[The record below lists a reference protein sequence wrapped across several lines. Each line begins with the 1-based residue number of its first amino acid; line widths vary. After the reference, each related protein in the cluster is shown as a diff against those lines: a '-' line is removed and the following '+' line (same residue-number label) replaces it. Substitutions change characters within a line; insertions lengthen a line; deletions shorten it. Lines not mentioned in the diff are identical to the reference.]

1 MSDLKLVQPK
11 IYKKIGLSFIIL
23 TALLT
28 VAVVYFSFSEATI
41 SLTPSAEKASVEFSV
56 RVMPEAELANYQGA
70 TEAVA
75 GGVYDTAVRG
85 RQTFQATSNK
95 NIEAQATGQATI
107 VNNYSKDQPLVA
119 TTRLLTADGVLFR
132 LSKKVN
138 VPAGGKVLVEIYADQ
153 PGQKGEIG
161 PTRFT
166 IPGLW
171 EGLKDKIYAESAQ
184 PMTGGFKKT
193 TAVAQED
200 IDRASQALADNLFQE
215 ALKKLN
221 ETAGLRQP
229 AELTFKTENIAKEI
243 SGQQFSASVGDQVS
257 EFTAEMTLRIVAVT
271 VDQSALMILAEE
283 KLKKSAPADK
293 ELGNIDPRSFNYQ
306 VERYDLASRAAEVK
320 VYLEGNIAL
329 RLDSLVLDKE
339 KIAGLTEAEAKA
351 YFAGLTEI
359 KAVEIKF
366 SPFWVKKIP
375 NLTDH
380 IKINIRYQ

>member
-1 MSDLKLVQPK
+1 MPDLKFVQPA
-11 IYKKIGLSFIIL
+11 IYKKIGLSFIVL

-41 SLTPSAEKASVEFSV
+41 NLTPAAEKTSVEFSV
-56 RVMPEAELANYQGA
+56 RVMPEADLAGYQGA

-75 GGVYDTAVRG
+75 GGVYETTVRG
-85 RQTFQATSNK
+85 RQTFQATSTK
-95 NIEAQATGQATI
+95 NMEAQATGQVTI
-107 VNNYSKDQPLVA
+107 VNNYSKAQPLVA
-119 TTRLLTADGVLFR
+119 ATRLLTADGILFR
-132 LSKKVN
+132 LSKRVD
-138 VPAGGKVLVEIYADQ
+138 VPPRGKVIAEVYADQ
-153 PGQKGEIG
+153 SGQSGEIG

-184 PMTGGFKKT
+184 PMTGGFKKV
-193 TAVAQED
+193 TAVTQAD
-200 IDRASQALADNLFQE
+200 IDRAAKILEDNLFQE

-221 ETAGLRQP
+221 ETAGLRPP
-229 AELTFKTENIAKEI
+229 ADLTFKTENIAKEV
-243 SGQQFSASVGDQVS
+243 SGRQFSASVGDQAN

-271 VDQSALMILAEE
+271 VDQPALMLLAEE

-293 ELGNIDPRSFNYQ
+293 ELGGIDPRSFNYQ
-306 VERYDLASRAAEVK
+306 VVRYDLASRAAEVK

-329 RLDSLVLDKE
+329 RPDSLILDKE
-339 KIAGLTEAEAKA
+339 KIAGLTGEEAKA
-351 YFAGLTEI
+351 YFAGWPEI

-375 NLTDH
+375 KLEDH
-380 IKINIRYQ
+380 IKINIQY